1 MTITNTINAQVK
13 SLVEDVKALP
23 GTLKKVDVADL
34 RSQAQGLAKSA
45 LGQATG
51 VYADLSKKGE
61 GFVTKAKGF
70 KVDDIKKTAEGAQ
83 KKAEVV
89 AEDVQ
94 KKAESFVADA
104 SKKAEEFVAEAKA
117 TVTKVTSKAPA
128 AKPAAKKPAAKPA
141 AKKPAAKPAAKK
153 APVAKPV
160 VKSTPADVKTAPVA
174 DTTAPA
180 DKA

>member
-1 MTITNTINAQVK
+1 MTITDTINAQVK
-13 SLVEDVKALP
+13 SLVADVKALP
-23 GTLKKVDVADL
+23 ESFKKVDVKDL
-34 RSQAQGLAKSA
+34 RTQAENLAKSA
-45 LGQATG
+45 LDQATG

-61 GFVTKAKGF
+61 ELVSKAKGL
-70 KVDDIKKTAEGAQ
+70 KVDDLKKTAEDAQ
-83 KKAEVV
+83 KKAEDV

-117 TVTKVTSKAPA
+117 TVTKVTKKAEA
-128 AKPAAKKPAAKPA
+128 TKPA

-153 APVAKPV
+153 APAKPAA
-160 VKSTPADVKTAPVA
+160 KKAPAAKPA
-174 DTTAPA
+174 A